1 MWRPMCGIVGQARSG
16 GEAVASTLLHHM
28 CEAIEHRG
36 PDSRGT
42 HNAPGIG
49 LGIQRLRVIDLVTGD
64 QPISNEDGTVT
75 VVLNGEIYNYR
86 ELRED
91 LERRGHRFATH
102 TDTEVIVHLYEEKGP
117 ELVHDLNGMFGF
129 AVWDSQEQRLV
140 LARDRVGKKPLF
152 YALRAGTL
160 TFASELN
167 AVMRDPDVPA
177 EVDIQAI
184 DAYLAL
190 RYIPHPLSVYRA
202 VRKLPPA
209 GRLIWDDGAVRVDR
223 YWRLSYRPKHGPT
236 NVVEFGEAIREALRL
251 ATRRRL
257 ISDVPLGAFLSGG
270 IDSSA
275 VVAAM
280 AEASSEPVKTFSIGF
295 VTSRPEFNELPY
307 ARVVARAYGTEHHE
321 EIVEPDVVA
330 TLPRVVRAF
339 GEPFADPTALP
350 TFRLAELTRRHVTV
364 ALTGDGGDE
373 AFAGYDRYVA
383 NLLLARFDRLPMS
396 LRQGVARLRTH
407 IPPDPIINSTRSR
420 LRRLAGAFPL
430 DPADRYLAYMRGL
443 DGGVDRTDVYTPE
456 ARARVGEAWI
466 DSAVREVW
474 ESADADELVD
484 HMLATDSEVYLP
496 GDLLAKVDI
505 ASMQYSLEARCPLLD
520 YELMELAASA
530 PPELKLSGGEKKV
543 AFRAAL
549 RGWVPDEILDRPKRG
564 FELPIADWL
573 RGDLGRFA
581 RDVLLDPQTRQRGLF
596 NPAYAGDLLKRHID
610 GREDHARQI
619 WTLLVLELWQREPNS
634 QSSSCETH

>member
-1 MWRPMCGIVGQARSG
+1 MCGIAGQARAG
-16 GEAVASTLLHHM
+16 GEPIDLALLHQM

-42 HNAPGIG
+42 HIAPGVG

-64 QPISNEDGTVT
+64 QPISNEDGAVT

-86 ELRED
+86 ELREG
-91 LERRGHRFATH
+91 LERSGHKFSTR

-117 ELVHDLNGMFGF
+117 ELVHDLHGMFGF
-129 AVWDSQEQRLV
+129 ALWDRERRRLM

-152 YALRAGTL
+152 YALRDRTL
-160 TFASELN
+160 TFGSELN
-167 AVMRDPDVPA
+167 SVMRDPAVPDDIDPQA
-177 EVDIQAI
+177 VDAF
-184 DAYLAL
+184 LAL
-190 RYIPHPLSVYRA
+190 RYIPHPLSIYRA

-209 GRLIWDDGAVRVDR
+209 GRLIWDDGAVQIDR
-223 YWRLSYRPKHGPT
+223 WWRLSYRPKRAMANGD
-236 NVVEFGEAIREALRL
+236 EFAEAVREAVRR

-295 VTSRPEFNELPY
+295 ATSRPEFNELPY
-307 ARVVARAYGTEHHE
+307 ARLVAKKFGTDHHE

-350 TFRLAELTRRHVTV
+350 TFRLSEMTRQHVTV

-373 AFAGYDRYVA
+373 AFGGYDRYAA
-383 NLLLARFDRLPMS
+383 NMLLARFDRLPKS
-396 LRQGVARLRTH
+396 VRRNVARLLDR
-407 IPPDPIINSTRSR
+407 IPPDPVINSTRSR
-420 LRRLAGAFPL
+420 LRRLARGLPL
-430 DPADRYLAYMRGL
+430 DPSDRYLAYVSHLGA
-443 DGGVDRTDVYTPE
+443 GVDRTEVYTRE
-456 ARARVGEAWI
+456 ARSQLGEAWL
-466 DSAVREVW
+466 DSAVRAVW
-474 ESADADELVD
+474 ENADADELID
-484 HMLATDSEVYLP
+484 YMLATDSEVYLP

-505 ASMQYSLEARCPLLD
+505 ASMHYSLEARCPLLD
-520 YELMELAASA
+520 HELMELAASA
-530 PPELKLSGGEKKV
+530 PPELKVSGAEKKV

-564 FELPIADWL
+564 FELPIAEWL
-573 RGDLGRFA
+573 RGDLGTFA
-581 RDVLLDPQTRQRGLF
+581 QEVLLDPVTRERGVLNPDYARGL
-596 NPAYAGDLLKRHID
+596 LTRHIA
-610 GREDHARQI
+610 GRDDHAGQI
-619 WTLLVLELWQREPNS
+619 WTLLVLELWHREVKES
-634 QSSSCETH
+634 RLH

>member
-1 MWRPMCGIVGQARSG
+1 MCGIAGQARAG
-16 GEAVASTLLHHM
+16 GEPVREALLHQM

-42 HNAPGIG
+42 HGAPGIG
-49 LGIQRLRVIDLVTGD
+49 LGIQRLRVIDLLTGD

-86 ELRED
+86 ELRKD
-91 LERRGHRFATH
+91 LERRGHKFSTR

-117 ELVHDLNGMFGF
+117 DLVHDLHGMFGI
-129 AVWDSQEQRLV
+129 ALWDSERRRLV
-140 LARDRVGKKPLF
+140 LARDRLGKKPLF
-152 YALRAGTL
+152 YALRDRTL

-167 AVMRDPDVPA
+167 AVMRDPDIPD
-177 EVDIQAI
+177 EVDLQAL

-190 RYIPHPLSVYRA
+190 RYVPHPLSIYRA

-209 GRLIWDDGAVRVDR
+209 GRLIWDDGAVRIDR
-223 YWRLSYRPKHGPT
+223 YWRLSYRPEQGPT
-236 NVVEFGEAIREALRL
+236 NGVEYGEAIREAVRR

-307 ARVVARAYGTEHHE
+307 ARLVAEKFGTDHHE
-321 EIVEPDVVA
+321 EMVEPDVV
-330 TLPRVVRAF
+330 TMLPRVVRAF

-373 AFAGYDRYVA
+373 AFGGYDRYAA
-383 NLLLARFDRLPMS
+383 NLLLARFDRLPKS
-396 LRQGVARLRTH
+396 VRRTVARVGAQ
-407 IPPDPIINSTRSR
+407 IPPDPVINSTQSR
-420 LRRLAGAFPL
+420 LRRLAAALPL
-430 DPADRYLAYMRGL
+430 DPSDRYLAYMSGL
-443 DGGVDRTDVYTPE
+443 TEGVDRTGAYTPE
-456 ARARVGEAWI
+456 ARPQPGEGWV
-466 DSAVREVW
+466 DGAVRAAW
-474 ESADADELVD
+474 ENADADGLVD
-484 HMLATDSEVYLP
+484 HMLATDSELYLP

-505 ASMQYSLEARCPLLD
+505 ASMHYSLEARCPLLD
-520 YELMELAASA
+520 HELMELAASA
-530 PPELKLSGGEKKV
+530 PPELKVDGREKKV
-543 AFRAAL
+543 GFRAAL
-549 RGWVPDEILDRPKRG
+549 RGWLPDEILDRPKRG

-573 RGDLGRFA
+573 RGDLGSFA
-581 RDVLLDPQTRQRGLF
+581 QDVLMDPQTRQRGLLS
-596 NPAYAGDLLKRHID
+596 PAYAGDLLKRHIE
-610 GREDHARQI
+610 GREDHSRQI
-619 WTLLVLELWQREPNS
+619 WTLLVLELWQRES
-634 QSSSCETH
+634 KDRSCTCSTQ

>member
-1 MWRPMCGIVGQARSG
+1 MCGIAGQARAG
-16 GEAVASTLLHHM
+16 GDPVASTLLEHM

-36 PDSRGT
+36 PDSRGI
-42 HNAPGIG
+42 HSAPGVG

-64 QPISNEDGTVT
+64 QPISNENGTVT

-86 ELRED
+86 ELRND
-91 LERRGHRFATH
+91 LERRGHKFSTR

-117 ELVHDLNGMFGF
+117 DLVHDLHGMFGF
-129 AVWDSQEQRLV
+129 AIWDSERRRLV
-140 LARDRVGKKPLF
+140 LARDRLGKKPLF
-152 YALRAGTL
+152 YALRDRTL

-167 AVMRDPDVPA
+167 AVMRDPEVPDDLDLRA
-177 EVDIQAI
+177 L
-184 DAYLAL
+184 DAFLAL
-190 RYIPHPLSVYRA
+190 RYVPHPMSIYRA

-209 GRLIWDDGAVRVDR
+209 GRLIWDDGNARIDR
-223 YWRLSYRPKHGPT
+223 WWRLSYRPKQGPT
-236 NVVEFGEAIREALRL
+236 NVTEFGEAVREAVRR

-307 ARVVARAYGTEHHE
+307 ARLVARKFGTDHHE

-330 TLPRVVRAF
+330 ALPRVVRAF

-350 TFRLAELTRRHVTV
+350 TFRLSELTRRHVTV

-373 AFAGYDRYVA
+373 AFAGYDRYAA
-383 NLLLARFDRLPMS
+383 NLLLARFDRLPKP
-396 LRQGVARLRTH
+396 LRRSVAQVGAR

-420 LRRLAGAFPL
+420 LRRLAEALPL
-430 DPADRYLAYMRGL
+430 DPSGRYLGYMSGL
-443 DGGVDRTDVYTPE
+443 TEGVDRAEVYTPD
-456 ARARVGEAWI
+456 ALAQVGEGGI
-466 DSAVREVW
+466 DGAVRAAW
-474 ESADADELVD
+474 DNADADNLVD
-484 HMLATDSEVYLP
+484 RMLATDSELYLP

-505 ASMQYSLEARCPLLD
+505 ASMHYSLEARCPLLD
-520 YELMELAASA
+520 HELMELAASA
-530 PPELKLSGGEKKV
+530 PPELKVQGREKKV
-543 AFRAAL
+543 GFRAAL

-573 RGDLGRFA
+573 RGDLGSFA
-581 RDVLLDPQTRQRGLF
+581 RDVLLDPETRQRGVL
-596 NPAYAGDLLKRHID
+596 NPAYAGDLVERHIE
-610 GREDHARQI
+610 GREDHSRQI
-619 WTLLVLELWQREPNS
+619 WTLLVLELWQREAKDRSGSNPR
-634 QSSSCETH
+634 CA

>member
-1 MWRPMCGIVGQARSG
+1 MCGIAGQARAG
-16 GEAVASTLLHHM
+16 GEPVHEVLLHQM
-28 CEAIEHRG
+28 CGAIEHRG

-42 HNAPGIG
+42 HSAPGVG

-86 ELRED
+86 ELRKD
-91 LERRGHRFATH
+91 LERRGHTFSTH

-129 AVWDSQEQRLV
+129 AVWDRDRRRLV
-140 LARDRVGKKPLF
+140 LARDRLGKKPLF
-152 YALRAGTL
+152 YALRDGTL

-167 AVMRDPDVPA
+167 AVMQDRDVSD
-177 EVDIQAI
+177 EVDLQAL

-190 RYIPHPLSVYRA
+190 RYIPHPLSIYRA

-209 GRLIWDDGAVRVDR
+209 GRLIWDDGAVAIDR
-223 YWRLSYRPKHGPT
+223 YWRLSYRPKQGPT
-236 NVVEFGEAIREALRL
+236 NIVEFGEAIRDTLRRT
-251 ATRRRL
+251 TRRRL
-257 ISDVPLGAFLSGG
+257 IADVPLGAFLSGG

-280 AEASSEPVKTFSIGF
+280 AEASPEPVKTFSIGF

-307 ARVVARAYGTEHHE
+307 ARVVAKAYGTDHHE
-321 EIVEPDVVA
+321 EMVEPDVVGM
-330 TLPRVVRAF
+330 LPRVVRAF

-350 TFRLAELTRRHVTV
+350 TFRLSELTRRHVTV

-373 AFAGYDRYVA
+373 AFAGYDRYAA
-383 NLLLARFDRLPMS
+383 NLLLARFDRLPGPI
-396 LRQGVARLRTH
+396 RQSVARLGAR

-430 DPADRYLAYMRGL
+430 DPADRYLAYVRGL
-443 DGGVDRTDVYTPE
+443 DGGVHRSEVYTPE
-456 ARARVGEAWI
+456 ARAQVGDGWVDGAMR
-466 DSAVREVW
+466 AVW
-474 ESADADELVD
+474 EEADADGLVD

-496 GDLLAKVDI
+496 GDLLTKVDI

-520 YELMELAASA
+520 HELMELAASA
-530 PPELKLSGGEKKV
+530 PPELKLNGREKKV

-564 FELPIADWL
+564 FELPVADWL
-573 RGDLGRFA
+573 RGDLGGFA
-581 RDVLLDPQTRQRGLF
+581 RDVLLDPQTRQRGLL
-596 NPAYAGDLLKRHID
+596 NPAYAGDLLKRHIGGVAD
-610 GREDHARQI
+610 HSREI
-619 WTLLVLELWQREPNS
+619 WTLLVLELWQREAMDRSPS
-634 QSSSCETH
+634 PTTP

>member
-1 MWRPMCGIVGQARSG
+1 MCGIAGQARAG
-16 GEAVASTLLHHM
+16 AEPVASTLIHHM

-42 HNAPGIG
+42 HSAPGVG
-49 LGIQRLRVIDLVTGD
+49 LGIQRLRVIDLLTGD

-86 ELRED
+86 ELRKD
-91 LERRGHRFATH
+91 LERRGHRFSTL

-117 ELVHDLNGMFGF
+117 ELVHDLHGMFGF
-129 AVWDSQEQRLV
+129 AVWDSKRRRLV
-140 LARDRVGKKPLF
+140 LARDRLGKKPLF
-152 YALRAGTL
+152 YAVRDRML

-167 AVMRDPDVPA
+167 AVMRDPDVPD
-177 EVDIQAI
+177 EVDLQAL

-190 RYIPHPLSVYRA
+190 RYVPHPLSIYRA

-209 GRLIWDDGAVRVDR
+209 GRLIWDDGAVRIDR
-223 YWRLSYRPKHGPT
+223 YWRLSYRPKQGPT
-236 NVVEFGEAIREALRL
+236 NIVEFGQAIREALRR

-257 ISDVPLGAFLSGG
+257 IADVPLGAFLSGG

-307 ARVVARAYGTEHHE
+307 ARIVARAYGTDHHE

-373 AFAGYDRYVA
+373 AFAGYDRYAA
-383 NLLLARFDRLPMS
+383 NLLLARFDRLPRS
-396 LRQGVARLRTH
+396 LRQTVARLGTH
-407 IPPDPIINSTRSR
+407 IPPDPTINSTRSR

-430 DPADRYLAYMRGL
+430 DPADRYLAYIRGL
-443 DGGVDRTDVYTPE
+443 DAGVDRTEAYTLE
-456 ARARVGEAWI
+456 ARAQVGDAWV
-466 DSAVREVW
+466 DSAVRAAW
-474 ESADADELVD
+474 DSADADDLVD

-520 YELMELAASA
+520 HELMELAASA
-530 PPELKLSGGEKKV
+530 PPELKLRGREKKV
-543 AFRAAL
+543 GFRAAL

-564 FELPIADWL
+564 FELPIAEWL
-573 RGDLGRFA
+573 RGDLGSFA
-581 RDVLLDPQTRQRGLF
+581 RDVLLDPQTRQRGLL
-596 NPAYAGDLLKRHID
+596 NPAYAGDLLTRHID
-610 GREDHARQI
+610 GREDHSRQL
-619 WTLLVLELWQREPNS
+619 WTLLVLELWQRE
-634 QSSSCETH
+634 QTHRSSSCRTQ